1 MISKAERVTIVKKLF
16 ITYDG
21 VTSVY
26 VYRMFRNVI
35 CNENSRNITFLYIAE
50 EGDIRPN
57 CFDELTNEQIHLNK
71 ND

>member
-1 MISKAERVTIVKKLF
+1 MISKAERVAIVKKLF

-35 CNENSRNITFLYIAE
+35 CNENSRNITFLYITE

-57 CFDELTNEQIHLNK
+57 
-71 ND
+71 